1 MDNVYKILKETIQIK
16 NALIVFDDTTAN
28 MLCNKK
34 LNSIVKEIER

>member
-28 MLCNKK
+28 MLSNKK